1 MYILF
6 INLKR
11 NKKHLTIVGH
21 DIYFFRILNGYF
33 KFLDENLIGTVVSLY
48 FSFYSH
54 KCHME
59 NVNI

>member
-1 MYILF
+1 MKF
-6 INLKR
+6 I
-11 NKKHLTIVGH
+11 
-21 DIYFFRILNGYF
+21 FFRILNGYF